1 MSLLISGKSECI
13 PRFNLCIWCYNWWN
27 LSTEYEMSLY
37 YLIRTRDTRLVP
49 FFVKIHLPVKLK
61 GRAQRRLI
69 ITNVTRRTLQNNS

>member
-27 LSTEYEMSLY
+27 LCKEYEMSLY

-49 FFVKIHLPVKLK
+49 FFEDPSPGEIERK
-61 GRAQRRLI
+61 GSEKAHNHKCYQANLAK
-69 ITNVTRRTLQNNS
+69 